1 LGIVH
6 QTIQRQ
12 RSLSQQTY
20 DALRN
25 SILSGQLAPG
35 DRLIETQIASQLQ
48 VSRTP
53 IREALRQLQ
62 QDELVVADEA
72 GWLRVAT
79 VSEQEAGHL
88 YDCRIALETLA
99 VTGACQQSS
108 PDYMAKLHDCLQ
120 ESKQLLDIPLTP
132 ETSHRM
138 LELDYSF
145 HRMIAESSGNHCLLT
160 LLEHLFSKMALL
172 RVQTTQHNPRVLDI
186 YTEHYGVYD
195 AIRHQDVEQAT
206 RMVQQHLLESRHR
219 VLTEIKQM
227 RSSLS

>member
-1 LGIVH
+1 MGIVH

-25 SILSGQLAPG
+25 SILSGQLSPG

-62 QDELVVADEA
+62 QDELVVADDA

-79 VSEQEAGHL
+79 VSEQEAGNL
-88 YDCRIALETLA
+88 YDCRMALETLA
-99 VTGACQQSS
+99 VSGACRQAS
-108 PDYMAKLHDCLQ
+108 PDYLAKLNACLQ
-120 ESKQLLDIPLTP
+120 ESKQLLDNPLTP
-132 ETSHRM
+132 ETSDRM
-138 LELDYSF
+138 LALDYLF
-145 HRMIAESSGNHCLLT
+145 HRTIAESSGNHCLLT

-186 YTEHYGVYD
+186 YTEHHGVYE
-195 AIRHQDVEQAT
+195 AICRQDVEQASQ
-206 RMVQQHLLESRHR
+206 MIQQHLLESRTR

-227 RSSLS
+227 CSSLT